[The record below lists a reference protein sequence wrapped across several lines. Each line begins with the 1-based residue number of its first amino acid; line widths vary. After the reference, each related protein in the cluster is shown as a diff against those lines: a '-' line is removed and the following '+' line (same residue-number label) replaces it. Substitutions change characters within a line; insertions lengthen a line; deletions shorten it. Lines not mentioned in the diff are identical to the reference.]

1 MIDLLNN
8 IVNKK
13 EYIDLKKE
21 GYKLININTAEKK
34 ITFSGGRQNYSNLI
48 DLLNCE
54 KFVYF
59 DPKNILYKYHYEI
72 NDIRSIAIEK
82 NKETGNVSLIIY
94 YDKSYTNRRQNP
106 SQDDRIYEPRV
117 GLDNNSSVAAS
128 EYRMPPTLNLLDVEP
143 MNLSINPLNSIIINT
158 EDYDIIEYRWRK

>member
-21 GYKLININTAEKK
+21 GYELINIYAAEKK
-34 ITFSGGRQNYSNLI
+34 ITFSGGRQEYSHFI
-48 DLLNCE
+48 DLLNCD

-72 NDIRSIAIEK
+72 NDIQSIAIEK

-143 MNLSINPLNSIIINT
+143 MNLSINPTNSIIINT
-158 EDYDIIEYRWRK
+158 EDYDIIEFR

>member
-21 GYKLININTAEKK
+21 GYKLINIYAAEKK
-34 ITFSGGRQNYSNLI
+34 ITFSGGRQNYSNFI

-72 NDIRSIAIEK
+72 NDIQSIAIEK
-82 NKETGNVSLIIY
+82 NKKTGDVSLIIY

-117 GLDNNSSVAAS
+117 ELNDNLSVAAS
-128 EYRMPPTLNLLDVEP
+128 EYRMPPTLNSIDVEP
-143 MNLSINPLNSIIINT
+143 INLSINPLNSIIINT
-158 EDYDIIEYRWRK
+158 EDYDIIEYR

>member
-21 GYKLININTAEKK
+21 GYKLININAAEKK
-34 ITFSGGRQNYSNLI
+34 IIFSGGRQNYSNLI

-59 DPKNILYKYHYEI
+59 DPKNILYQYHYEI
-72 NDIRSIAIEK
+72 NDIQSIAIEK

-106 SQDDRIYEPRV
+106 SQDDRIYESRV
-117 GLDNNSSVAAS
+117 GLDNISSVAAS

-143 MNLSINPLNSIIINT
+143 MNLSINPINSIIINT
-158 EDYDIIEYRWRK
+158 EDYDIIEYR

>member
-13 EYIDLKKE
+13 EYIDLKEE
-21 GYKLININTAEKK
+21 GYELINIYAAEKK
-34 ITFSGGRQNYSNLI
+34 ITFSGGRQEYSHFI
-48 DLLNCE
+48 DLLNCD

-59 DPKNILYKYHYEI
+59 DPGNTSYKYYYEI
-72 NDIRSIAIEK
+72 NDIQSIAIEK
-82 NKETGNVSLIIY
+82 NKKTGGISLIIY
-94 YDKSYTNRRQNP
+94 YNKLYANRKQRP

-128 EYRMPPTLNLLDVEP
+128 EYRMPPTLNLLNVEP
-143 MNLSINPLNSIIINT
+143 MNLSINPINSIIINT
-158 EDYDIIEYRWRK
+158 EDYDIIEYR

>member
-8 IVNKK
+8 MVDKK

-21 GYKLININTAEKK
+21 GYELINIYAAEKK
-34 ITFSGGRQNYSNLI
+34 ITFSGGRQEYSHFI
-48 DLLNCE
+48 DLLNCD

-59 DPKNILYKYHYEI
+59 DPGNTSYKYYYEI
-72 NDIRSIAIEK
+72 SSIQSIAIEK
-82 NKETGNVSLIIY
+82 NKKTGGISLIIY
-94 YDKSYTNRRQNP
+94 YNKLYTNRRQNP
-106 SQDDRIYEPRV
+106 SQDDRIYESRV

-143 MNLSINPLNSIIINT
+143 MNLSINPTNSIIINT
-158 EDYDIIEYRWRK
+158 EDYDIIEFR

>member
-21 GYKLININTAEKK
+21 GYELINIYAAEKK
-34 ITFSGGRQNYSNLI
+34 ITFSGGRQNYSNFI
-48 DLLNCE
+48 DLLNCD

-59 DPKNILYKYHYEI
+59 DPNNILYKYYYEI
-72 NDIRSIAIEK
+72 NAIQSIMIGK
-82 NKETGNVSLIIY
+82 NKKTGNISLTIY
-94 YDKSYTNRRQNP
+94 YDKLYTNRRQNP

-143 MNLSINPLNSIIINT
+143 MNLSINPTNSIIINT
-158 EDYDIIEYRWRK
+158 EDYDIIEFR

>member
-13 EYIDLKKE
+13 EYIDLKEE
-21 GYKLININTAEKK
+21 GYELINIYAAEKK
-34 ITFSGGRQNYSNLI
+34 ITFSGGRQEYSHFI
-48 DLLNCE
+48 DLLNCD

-59 DPKNILYKYHYEI
+59 DPGNTSYKYYYEI
-72 NDIRSIAIEK
+72 NDIQSIMIGK
-82 NKETGNVSLIIY
+82 NKKTGNISLIIY
-94 YDKSYTNRRQNP
+94 YDKLYANRKQRP
-106 SQDDRIYEPRV
+106 SQDDRIYESRV

-143 MNLSINPLNSIIINT
+143 MNLSINPINSITINT
-158 EDYDIIEYRWRK
+158 EDYDIIEFR

>member
-13 EYIDLKKE
+13 EYIDLKEE
-21 GYKLININTAEKK
+21 GYKLININAAEKK
-34 ITFSGGRQNYSNLI
+34 ITFSGGKQSYSHFI
-48 DLLNCE
+48 DLLSCE

-59 DPKNILYKYHYEI
+59 DPNNILYKYYYEI
-72 NDIRSIAIEK
+72 NAIQSIMIGK
-82 NKETGNVSLIIY
+82 NKKTGNISLTIY
-94 YDKSYTNRRQNP
+94 YDKLYANRKQRP

-117 GLDNNSSVAAS
+117 ELNDNSSVAAS

-143 MNLSINPLNSIIINT
+143 MNLSINPTNSIIINT
-158 EDYDIIEYRWRK
+158 EDYDIIEFR